1 MVKINLLQLIRPA
14 AGGMKEHLCDLVA
27 NLDRERFNILVACPP
42 DSAVAQEVA
51 ALGIEVIPVDLK
63 GEISLRSDLKV
74 IRQLVAILKER
85 RIDLL
90 HAHSSKAGLV
100 GRVAAILAG
109 TPAIV
114 FTVHNFIF
122 YDNLSSLKKRLYAI
136 AEKVLAYPT
145 NTIITVSNA
154 LRDGIIKTEGINP
167 EKIVTIY
174 NGIDIHPFEETI
186 DRDGVRQILKLGPG
200 PVIGTVARLAP
211 QKGICYLVE
220 AAARVVKEYPEAQ
233 FLIAGDGPLLPELEQ
248 QAADLGVK
256 DNIRFLGYW
265 EDIAQLFVVMDIFV
279 LPSVT
284 EGLGLTVLE
293 ALAAERPVIATN
305 VGGLPEIVHL
315 GQTGL
320 LAQVKD
326 PGDLAKQIL
335 YLLNNPGEAER
346 MAVTGK
352 ALVKEKF
359 ALETM
364 VRATTKVYLDCI
376 HQSSVASR

>member
-1 MVKINLLQLIRPA
+1 MAKINLLQLIRPV

-27 NLDRERFNILVACPP
+27 NLDGERFNIVVACPR
-42 DSAVAQEVA
+42 DSAVAREVA
-51 ALGIEVIPVDLK
+51 ALGIQVVPVDMQ
-63 GEISLRSDLKV
+63 GEISLWSDLKV
-74 IRQLVAILKER
+74 ISQLVRILREG
-85 RIDLL
+85 RIDIL

-122 YDNLSSLKKRLYAI
+122 YDNLSALKKKVYAL
-136 AEKVLAYPT
+136 AEKILAYPT

-167 EKIVTIY
+167 DKIVTIY
-174 NGIDIHPFEETI
+174 NGIDTRPFEKAVNK
-186 DRDGVRQILKLGPG
+186 DRLRQKLKLESG

-211 QKGICYLVE
+211 QKGVGYLVE
-220 AAARVVKEYPEAQ
+220 AAAKVVMEYPEAQ
-233 FLIAGDGPLLPELEQ
+233 FLVAGDGPLLPELKQ
-248 QAADLGVK
+248 QAVNLGIEK
-256 DNIRFLGYW
+256 NIRFLGHW
-265 EDIAQLFVVMDIFV
+265 EDIAHLFAVLDVFV

-320 LAQVKD
+320 LAKVRD
-326 PGDLAKQIL
+326 PVDLAKQIL
-335 YLLNNPGEAER
+335 YMLNNPGEAER
-346 MAVTGK
+346 MALTGK
-352 ALVKEKF
+352 VMVKEKF

-364 VRATTKVYLDCI
+364 IKATTKVYLNCM
-376 HQSSVASR
+376 SNSR